1 MEQNVMSNVDGV
13 TTSRSRVPSQ
23 GALAVTAAFLLG
35 FSALLTA
42 WSAYR
47 EASTSDQVIRTYA
60 QMQETIARAN
70 DRYSQADQTSGYET
84 SLFLQFAIEAGT
96 GNEDAAD
103 YLLTVMD
110 DAMYEAVLW
119 WSDIPDEDRPATP
132 FTDDNPYVADLFSEE
147 LLSEGDALM
156 DEADELRLTAEEAEA
171 TSDRYNL
178 ANVFFAVVLFIAGLT
193 TIIQRRSIQVSFLSV
208 SILGLTSGLVLL
220 ALTPGWFSLA

>member
-1 MEQNVMSNVDGV
+1 MSNVDGV

-35 FSALLTA
+35 FSALLKA
-42 WSAYR
+42 WTAYR

>member
-1 MEQNVMSNVDGV
+1 MSNVDGV

-60 QMQETIARAN
+60 QMQETIARV
-70 DRYSQADQTSGYET
+70 
-84 SLFLQFAIEAGT
+84 FLQFAIEAGT

>member
-1 MEQNVMSNVDGV
+1 MSNVDGV

-119 WSDIPDEDRPATP
+119 WSDTPDEDRPATP

>member
-1 MEQNVMSNVDGV
+1 MSDVDGV

-60 QMQETIARAN
+60 QMQETIAQAN

>member
-1 MEQNVMSNVDGV
+1 MSNVDGV
-13 TTSRSRVPSQ
+13 TTSRFRVPSQ

-110 DAMYEAVLW
+110 DALYEAVLW
-119 WSDIPDEDRPATP
+119 WSEAPDDDRPATP

-220 ALTPGWFSLA
+220 ALTPGWFYLA

>member
-1 MEQNVMSNVDGV
+1 MSNVDGV

-132 FTDDNPYVADLFSEE
+132 FTDDNPYVADLISEE

>member
-1 MEQNVMSNVDGV
+1 MSNVDGV

-60 QMQETIARAN
+60 QMQETIARDN

>member
-1 MEQNVMSNVDGV
+1 MSNVDGV
-13 TTSRSRVPSQ
+13 TTRRSRVPSQ

-84 SLFLQFAIEAGT
+84 SFFLQFAIEAGT

-110 DAMYEAVLW
+110 DALYEAVLW
-119 WSDIPDEDRPATP
+119 WSDVPDDDRPATP

-220 ALTPGWFSLA
+220 ALTPGWFYLA

>member
-1 MEQNVMSNVDGV
+1 M
-13 TTSRSRVPSQ
+13 
-23 GALAVTAAFLLG
+23 
-35 FSALLTA
+35 
-42 WSAYR
+42 
-47 EASTSDQVIRTYA
+47 
-60 QMQETIARAN
+60 
-70 DRYSQADQTSGYET
+70 
-84 SLFLQFAIEAGT
+84 QFAIEAGT

-119 WSDIPDEDRPATP
+119 WSDVPDGDRPATP

-208 SILGLTSGLVLL
+208 SIVGLTSGLVVL
-220 ALTPGWFSLA
+220 ALRPGWFSLA

>member
-1 MEQNVMSNVDGV
+1 MSNVDGV
-13 TTSRSRVPSQ
+13 TTRRSRVPSQ

-110 DAMYEAVLW
+110 DALYEAVLW
-119 WSDIPDEDRPATP
+119 WSDVPDGDRP
-132 FTDDNPYVADLFSEE
+132 
-147 LLSEGDALM
+147 M
-156 DEADELRLTAEEAEA
+156 
-171 TSDRYNL
+171 
-178 ANVFFAVVLFIAGLT
+178 
-193 TIIQRRSIQVSFLSV
+193 
-208 SILGLTSGLVLL
+208 LGL
-220 ALTPGWFSLA
+220 P

>member
-1 MEQNVMSNVDGV
+1 MSNVDGV

-119 WSDIPDEDRPATP
+119 WTDIPDEDRPATH

>member
-1 MEQNVMSNVDGV
+1 MSNVDGV
-13 TTSRSRVPSQ
+13 TTRRSRVPSQ

-84 SLFLQFAIEAGT
+84 SLFWQFAIEAGT

-110 DAMYEAVLW
+110 DALYEAVLW
-119 WSDIPDEDRPATP
+119 WSDVPDDDRPATP

-220 ALTPGWFSLA
+220 ALTPGWFYLA

>member
-1 MEQNVMSNVDGV
+1 MTGTV
-13 TTSRSRVPSQ
+13 SRIKPRD
-23 GALAVTAAFLLG
+23 TKRHF
-35 FSALLTA
+35 
-42 WSAYR
+42 
-47 EASTSDQVIRTYA
+47 
-60 QMQETIARAN
+60 
-70 DRYSQADQTSGYET
+70 
-84 SLFLQFAIEAGT
+84 FLQFAIEAGT

-119 WSDIPDEDRPATP
+119 WSDVPDGDGPATP

-208 SILGLTSGLVLL
+208 SILGLTSGLVPL

>member
-1 MEQNVMSNVDGV
+1 MEVNVMSNVDGV

>member
-1 MEQNVMSNVDGV
+1 MSNVDGV

-132 FTDDNPYVADLFSEE
+132 FTDDNPYVADLSSEE

>member
-1 MEQNVMSNVDGV
+1 MSNVDGV

-70 DRYSQADQTSGYET
+70 DRYNQSDQASGYET

-119 WSDIPDEDRPATP
+119 WSDVPDGDRPATP

>member
-1 MEQNVMSNVDGV
+1 MSNVDGV

-119 WSDIPDEDRPATP
+119 WSDIPDEGRPATP

>member
-1 MEQNVMSNVDGV
+1 MSNVDGV

-119 WSDIPDEDRPATP
+119 WSDIHDEDRPATP

>member
-1 MEQNVMSNVDGV
+1 MPL
-13 TTSRSRVPSQ
+13 PST
-23 GALAVTAAFLLG
+23 LSSCSFSTAAILLG
-35 FSALLTA
+35 LSSLLTA

-132 FTDDNPYVADLFSEE
+132 FTDDNPYVADLISEE

>member
-1 MEQNVMSNVDGV
+1 MSNVDGV

-103 YLLTVMD
+103 YLLPVMD

>member
-1 MEQNVMSNVDGV
+1 M
-13 TTSRSRVPSQ
+13 
-23 GALAVTAAFLLG
+23 
-35 FSALLTA
+35 
-42 WSAYR
+42 
-47 EASTSDQVIRTYA
+47 
-60 QMQETIARAN
+60 
-70 DRYSQADQTSGYET
+70 
-84 SLFLQFAIEAGT
+84 QFAIEAGT

-119 WSDIPDEDRPATP
+119 WSDIPDEDRTATP

-147 LLSEGDALM
+147 LLPEGDALM

>member
-1 MEQNVMSNVDGV
+1 MSNVDGV

-60 QMQETIARAN
+60 QMQETIAQAN

-119 WSDIPDEDRPATP
+119 WSDVPDGDRPATP

>member
-1 MEQNVMSNVDGV
+1 MSNVDGV

-23 GALAVTAAFLLG
+23 GTLAVTAAFLLG

-119 WSDIPDEDRPATP
+119 WSDIPEGDRPATP

-178 ANVFFAVVLFIAGLT
+178 ANVFFAVGLFIAGLT